1 MNIGVFIAYLIVEFF
16 QVIVCVI
23 GFGVL
28 SKTEKKFS
36 KMDIF
41 KMFIF
46 SIFILLNNLY
56 MILELRTFIAL
67 LLLLLLNKIMYNE
80 SIKKTIITSLI
91 LFTII
96 LVCELLIST
105 VFLNKF
111 KSVETLNNHL
121 WIKIFLSS
129 LDSVII
135 LLIFKIKKV
144 LKNLEKIKI
153 NINCTVMLLIV
164 VLLLNGFIIMRS
176 NKPDNIF
183 IIVIIITCVLLML
196 GTIKIII
203 NEKYNIEV
211 LKEKNKCLQDSY
223 RAYYDTVQ
231 ECSTFKHNLKNA
243 LYSLKAKLPSEYQK
257 NFDTIVFKYMKD
269 FDWINNIVDIPE
281 GLQGVIY
288 LKIKEAKAK
297 NVNIV
302 LDCEKNIDIND
313 KDYVDICET
322 VGIILDNA
330 IHASIVTKS
339 KTLLIEISED
349 NQFIKIRIINTFLNQ
364 IDLDEITKKHYS
376 TKKRKSGIGL
386 NYISELKNKK
396 INVSY
401 EIVNNLFI
409 SRIIYKK

>member
-28 SKTEKKFS
+28 SKKDMKLNKKDVFV
-36 KMDIF
+36 IL
-41 KMFIF
+41 IF
-46 SIFILLNNLY
+46 SLLILVNNMYNAIQLKTIIALILLLC
-56 MILELRTFIAL
+56 
-67 LLLLLLNKIMYNE
+67 LNKIIYKQN
-80 SIKKTIITSLI
+80 IKKTIIISSI
-91 LFTII
+91 LFAVI
-96 LVCELLIST
+96 LICELIVSISI
-105 VFLNKF
+105 LNKF
-111 KSVETLNNHL
+111 KSIDNLNHNHI
-121 WIKIFLSS
+121 IKILISI
-129 LDSVII
+129 LDSTI
-135 LLIFKIKKV
+135 LYFIFKFKYIKKYF
-144 LKNLEKIKI
+144 EKIKSNANSAI
-153 NINCTVMLLIV
+153 IFLII
-164 VLLLNGFIIMRS
+164 VLLLNGFIVLRL
-176 NKPDNIF
+176 NKPDNLL
-183 IIVIIITCVLLML
+183 IIVIIITCVLFMIS
-196 GTIKIII
+196 TAKIII

-257 NFDTIVFKYMKD
+257 SFDTIVSKYMKD

-339 KTLLIEISED
+339 KTLLIEIGED

-396 INVSY
+396 INVNY